1 MSKVKDKRDQR
12 DWSQERLAQR
22 SGISVN
28 TVRRIEDSSVDPRV
42 GTLQRLADAL
52 DCSVRSIIE

>member
-28 TVRRIEDSSVDPRV
+28 TVRRIEDGSVDPRV

-52 DCSVRSIIE
+52 GCSVRSIIE

>member
-28 TVRRIEDSSVDPRV
+28 TVRRIEDGSVDPRV